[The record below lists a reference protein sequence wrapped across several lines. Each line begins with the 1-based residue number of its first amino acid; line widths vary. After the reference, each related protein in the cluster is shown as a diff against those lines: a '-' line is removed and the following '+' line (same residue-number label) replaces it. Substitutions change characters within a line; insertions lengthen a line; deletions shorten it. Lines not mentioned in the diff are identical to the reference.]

1 MEMKVEITEWMS
13 ATGGAQAY
21 ALGSSLLLA
30 LSLTTCVVALSKIPA
45 LLPVEG
51 GTRGKQRKRAMK
63 APLFSA
69 LEPTLRRMGG
79 VMRMLLSHVRLRGPM
94 LRRWTDAFEDFHRR
108 QLIWAGEPLGLD
120 RYELMG
126 ISLCSAVVGGCLAG
140 VYGEG
145 SLVWVFPA
153 SVIASALPSFRLQ
166 SMASDR
172 FVEAAHELP
181 AAIDLMALAMSA
193 GADLPGALRRV
204 TEGKGVVAEEL
215 GYLLHCLDLG
225 ITRSAALVALRD
237 RLPVQEV
244 RDFVRAILM
253 AEKKGTSIAD
263 ALVQQARAGRQRRS
277 VRAEE
282 SAARAGV
289 LLLLPLMLLMA
300 CVLIMMI
307 GPLLSSE
314 MGF

>member
-1 MEMKVEITEWMS
+1 MNVIVDWLSEASGTQFW
-13 ATGGAQAY
+13 
-21 ALGSSLLLA
+21 ALSSSVLLA
-30 LSLTTCVVALSKIPA
+30 LSMTGFVIALDQVPS
-45 LLPVEG
+45 LSPVEG
-51 GTRGKQRKRAMK
+51 GTRGKQRKRAMRV
-63 APLFSA
+63 PLFAA
-69 LEPTLRRMGG
+69 LEPLLRRLGG
-79 VMRMLLSHVRLRGPM
+79 IVRLALSRLRLRGAKV
-94 LRRWTDAFEDFHRR
+94 RKWVDAFENAQRR

-126 ISLCSAVVGGCLAG
+126 ICACTGIFGACVAAALSD
-140 VYGEG
+140 G

-153 SVIASALPSFRLQ
+153 GVIAAALPSFRLQ
-166 SMASDR
+166 SMASER

-181 AAIDLMALAMSA
+181 AVIDLMALAMSA

-204 TEGKGVVAEEL
+204 TEGKRGVVAEEL

-225 ITRSAALVALRD
+225 ITRSAALLALRD

-244 RDFVRAILM
+244 RDFVRAIVM

-263 ALVQQARAGRQRRS
+263 ALVQQARVGRQRRS

-289 LLLLPLMLLMA
+289 LLLVPLMLLMA
-300 CVLIMMI
+300 CILIMMI
-307 GPLLSSE
+307 GPLLSTE